1 MIQAGVKKRGKVNP
15 LKKQTNWRLS
25 TELIEKCKAE
35 AKRLGLSSIPM
46 AVSYILTQYFNKKG
60 E

>member
-1 MIQAGVKKRGKVNP
+1 MVTKSRGDIKHGKSQV
-15 LKKQTNWRLS
+15 NWRLS